1 MMPKSRLVPTELEV
15 ELRSAILG
23 VEEWPDD
30 GPSGDLAKGCA
41 PWGLTFPAESDTALW
56 AKDGAG
62 DGETAIVAP
71 VTQLA
76 PMLAWSVDEDETV
89 QLHHSWA
96 SVWGQATVLVTL
108 AAAVAVVIGILGWLG
123 FRRDDAPVV
132 PPPSTMPAAA
142 LPPISTVAQA
152 PTMTVQ
158 AAPPIVTVTPAA
170 PSPPAAPHAA
180 RPDDDE
186 FVAIAISPR
195 AIGTQQHLGGFGT
208 NGTQESANQIALSE
222 CRAITGNDDCLLVN
236 AGMFH
241 GCVAYA
247 IDISQRTWAGGSGVD
262 SDSARA
268 DAVSRLGTQAPS
280 FGQCSDPPGV
290 IRPGSPAAAPS
301 SPTHAAAHRPGAAAR
316 HQSRPLGGRP

>member
-30 GPSGDLAKGCA
+30 GPSDDI
-41 PWGLTFPAESDTALW
+41 ESDTALW

-170 PSPPAAPHAA
+170 PHAA

-186 FVAIAISPR
+186 FVALAISPR
-195 AIGTQQHLGGFGT
+195 AIGIPTMSGEGGFGRA
-208 NGTQESANQIALSE
+208 GTQAKADQIALSE
-222 CRAITGNDDCLLVN
+222 CRAASGNDDCLTVN

-247 IDISQRTWAGGSGVD
+247 VNSATYSWAGGSGAD
-262 SDSARA
+262 ESQARM
-268 DAVSRLGTQAPS
+268 DATRRLGKIPTFVAAK
-280 FGQCSDPPGV
+280 CSSPPDV
-290 IRPGSPAAAPS
+290 TPAAPQ
-301 SPTHAAAHRPGAAAR
+301 GE
-316 HQSRPLGGRP
+316 